1 MSTAVRGCFGKIKTK
16 DLVATGAVAI
26 VGGIQEWT
34 LSEEAEEIDSSEI
47 GTCTKAAVAGANSR
61 TLSITGFYAP
71 SDGNQSDLTVGNV
84 VVIEL
89 YPAGSGSGNTY
100 YTTTTGGATVL
111 SVEKGGGND
120 SLVSLNLSLKI
131 NGDLTTTSVP

>member
-1 MSTAVRGCFGKIKTK
+1 MSTAIRGCFGVIKTK
-16 DLVATGAVAI
+16 DIAATGAIAI

-84 VVIEL
+84 VALEI
-89 YPAGSGSGNTY
+89 YPAGSGSGNEY
-100 YTTTTGGATVL
+100 FATTTGGGTVL
-111 SVEKGGGND
+111 SVERGGSND
-120 SLVSLNLSLKI
+120 GLVSLNLSI
-131 NGDLTTTSVP
+131 RVNGNLTTTSVP